1 MIKII
6 LPAMGHEANVEKY
19 VLSKKND
26 EIGVVTSIDTE
37 AVFEQPVFSELL
49 EMTARGIV
57 EEAADINILC
67 GGEETTLEG
76 LISHIEGKPNLKH
89 CYYTK
94 PVRFKTV
101 YDCIKD
107 IEINIFDYT
116 PSPVETLPGNLSR
129 DTYTKE
135 TQYINLGTEENKYTL
150 DQILAILG
158 GVPDRTS
165 TGWVIEN
172 IEVIAT
178 PEYYSVPT
186 DNPEL
191 GGRLDIYIGHKLSIF
206 VSYVRLLSNTQLSPE
221 WIQLPPF
228 LWYLNPSF
236 FPAYLW
242 KPPVYSKLVLNANTS
257 FQLAFTKTTWK
268 AGKYK
273 LYNDISISNT
283 YSLNEVLLGLFN
295 CSGKTLVSNFFNINP
310 DLTEPF
316 NSAYQY
322 AINFCHDIKI
332 VQSFDIIR
340 ESALKDSFGISGK
353 IEAKKLIKDLNTF
366 FGLTLVYDSIND
378 VLRYEHYSYFN
389 EKGIDFVLHDYQY
402 EVTDEFEVNR
412 DVINVE
418 NWFMGAD
425 TPTDG
430 FYTSKIDYKNYGV
443 QSTVNEKSYKVE
455 NLITDVFGTLNN
467 EDYSGDN
474 YKKLFFL
481 LSTDGTAIKQLNRPF
496 AIRDIIK
503 NLHNN
508 NRPLSSGVHDGITTQ
523 FGGFSMGLSGEIKWF
538 MNLPMFLKL
547 NPGNTVKINYGTFVI
562 EEIEFENETLTF
574 KIKK

>member
-1 MIKII
+1 MIKIT
-6 LPAMGHEANVEKY
+6 LSAMGHEANVEKY

-37 AVFEQPVFSELL
+37 AVFEQPAFSELL

-116 PSPVETLPGNLSR
+116 PSPVETVPGDLQR
-129 DTYTKE
+129 DSYSND
-135 TQYINLGTEENKYTL
+135 IILNLGDELNKYTL
-150 DQILAILG
+150 EQVLSSLG
-158 GVPDRTS
+158 GIPDRTAS
-165 TGWVIEN
+165 GWAVESIRVVADPQYILIPDPGGTGFQVQ
-172 IEVIAT
+172 
-178 PEYYSVPT
+178 EYS
-186 DNPEL
+186 
-191 GGRLDIYIGHKLSIF
+191 GHNCTIF
-206 VSYVRLLSNTQLSPE
+206 VSYIRAFSNTQLSPD
-221 WIQLPPF
+221 WIELSPGA
-228 LWYLNPSF
+228 WYLNPFF
-236 FPAYLW
+236 FPSYAW
-242 KPPVYSKLVLNANTS
+242 KPPIYSSVTYYYTNYT
-257 FQLAFTKTTWK
+257 QTTWE

-283 YSLNEVLLGLFN
+283 HSLNDILIDIFN

-322 AINFCHDIKI
+322 AVNFCHDIKI

-389 EKGIDFVLHDYQY
+389 EKGIDFVLHDYEY

-467 EDYSGDN
+467 EDYTGDN

-496 AIRDIIK
+496 AMRDIIK

-523 FGGFSMGLSGEIKWF
+523 FGGFSMGLSGEVKWF